1 MATTDGH
8 TGVHTALERAAE
20 VRQPNEDK
28 KNHCSGK
35 GIGSLQR
42 HRAKRE
48 DFFVEE

>member
-8 TGVHTALERAAE
+8 TGVHTALEGAAE

-35 GIGSLQR
+35 EFGSLQC
-42 HRAKRE
+42 HGAKRE